1 MQSFTVRF
9 HVDAPPRKVW
19 RVLHPPAPPNAPKP
33 RVVEWP
39 TGSMEILNEGDEAGE
54 GLVRTCVFPVPKY
67 LLSGGKGRSWE
78 TVTEATI
85 EKLSRYVAIGK
96 PLWSRAEGYHQLE
109 EQPDATTVV
118 TFHETYHA
126 FNPLLRLLLERPVH
140 AKISRDNIEI
150 YEHALSYVGSVKRLA

>member
-9 HVDAPPRKVW
+9 RVDAPARKVW
-19 RVLHPPAPPNAPKP
+19 RVLHPPVPPNSSRP

-67 LLSGGKGRSWE
+67 LLSGGRGRSWE
-78 TVTEATI
+78 TVTEAKLNTI
-85 EKLSRYVAIGK
+85 SRYVAIGK
-96 PLWSRAEGYHQLE
+96 PLWSRAEGYHELA
-109 EQPDATTVV
+109 EQPDGTTVV

-126 FNPLLRLLLERPVH
+126 FNPVLRVLLERPVH
-140 AKISRDNIEI
+140 RKISRDNIET
-150 YEHALSYVGSVKRLA
+150 YERALSHVGSVKRLT